1 MTAAVDQ
8 PYRNHGLTFDSTSFG
23 IAPGAVTAQWYIVG
37 DSWAVYY
44 RGLTPETA
52 VGKCPGNSISTGTGF
67 EHVSNSPYGA
77 NACQGFPGV
86 VLPPGSLRLCANN
99 KGIVYTSAIP
109 ISAAGTLYGS
119 IEQLVFDASIQGMT
133 SKVTA
138 NTAYV
143 PTIDV
148 SHCDVIS

>member
-1 MTAAVDQ
+1 MTAALDQ
-8 PYRNHGLTFDSTSFG
+8 PYRNHGLTFDATSFA
-23 IAPGAVTAQWYIVG
+23 IAPGAVTAAWYIVG

-52 VGKCPGNSISTGTGF
+52 IGKCPGNSIGGASGF

-77 NACQGFPGV
+77 NACLGFPGV
-86 VLPPGSLRLCANN
+86 VLPPGSLHLCA
-99 KGIVYTSAIP
+99 KKAIVYTSAIP
-109 ISAAGTLYGS
+109 ITATGALYGS
-119 IEQLVFDASIQGMT
+119 IEQVLFDASIQGMT

-143 PTIDV
+143 PMIDV